1 MVVFYD
7 FVSTKNINT
16 VSVVLLYTKRR
27 GRRGPLPQH
36 WSVLK
41 QYGLG
46 WKFKAG
52 NVVKEEWD
60 NSRSV
65 NYISMHIELVF
76 DIRRCNRE
84 NW

>member
-1 MVVFYD
+1 M
-7 FVSTKNINT
+7 
-16 VSVVLLYTKRR
+16 
-27 GRRGPLPQH
+27 
-36 WSVLK
+36 K

-84 NW
+84 NGDGVGMHLLFALDGRKGSMRKMNFP

>member
-1 MVVFYD
+1 MFI
-7 FVSTKNINT
+7 FLLFQRNIIIKKYN
-16 VSVVLLYTKRR
+16 SYKRR

-52 NVVKEEWD
+52 NVVKEEWE
-60 NSRSV
+60 NSGSV
-65 NYISMHIELVF
+65 NYISMHVALVF
-76 DIRRCNRE
+76 DIRRCKSV

>member
-1 MVVFYD
+1 MKG
-7 FVSTKNINT
+7 SSRPALRPAN
-16 VSVVLLYTKRR
+16 
-27 GRRGPLPQH
+27 LPQH